1 MNGKETYQMLRRG
14 QDRDVFDPLIVGFAG
29 SIHALKSAVFNVL
42 LLCHGVPLDR
52 FLKRF
57 EFAIGQKKTT
67 LVGGLL
73 ESFERLED
81 V

>member
-1 MNGKETYQMLRRG
+1 
-14 QDRDVFDPLIVGFAG
+14 
-29 SIHALKSAVFNVL
+29 L

-67 LVGGLL
+67 
-73 ESFERLED
+73 
-81 V
+81 